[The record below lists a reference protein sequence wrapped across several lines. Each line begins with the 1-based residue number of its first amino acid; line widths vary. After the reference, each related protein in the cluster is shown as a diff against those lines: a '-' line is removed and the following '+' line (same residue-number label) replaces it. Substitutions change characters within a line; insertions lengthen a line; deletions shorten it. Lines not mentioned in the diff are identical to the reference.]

1 MAERHPLIPD
11 DFWSLRFITDM
22 RLSPDGRRIAYALES
37 NDPAANERHSAI
49 WLLDTETGAST
60 QFTSGA
66 KRDNSP
72 RWSPDGSHLAFVS
85 NRDGKEGQVYVM
97 PAHGGEARQLTHMKH
112 GASDLF
118 WSGDGTWIGFESEV
132 RPDESPFTP
141 DAHDNAARE
150 HEAQREKDE

>member
-37 NDPAANERHSAI
+37 NDGAANERHSAI
-49 WLLDTETGAST
+49 WLLDTETSAST
-60 QFTSGA
+60 QFTSGT

-112 GASDLF
+112 
-118 WSGDGTWIGFESEV
+118 
-132 RPDESPFTP
+132 
-141 DAHDNAARE
+141 
-150 HEAQREKDE
+150 